1 MSIDAI
7 VQQDAN
13 YLPPVLG
20 EVVSVEV
27 DATWRIYDIGSLGFG
42 GRPTRAQDQGMP
54 GDAYFDVVSTVA
66 CFIAFASAT
75 GGSPSATDRTAAGG
89 TLAKS
94 ATAAVPLAAGE
105 RVRWRLSRVAHR
117 YVHLYAASGGTV
129 RFHQSSN
136 HAR

>member
-1 MSIDAI
+1 MSTDAI

-13 YLPPVLG
+13 HLPPVLG
-20 EVVSVEV
+20 EVASVEV
-27 DATWRIYDIGSLGFG
+27 DATWRVYDIGGLGFG

-54 GDAYFDVVSTVA
+54 GDSYFDIVSTVA
-66 CFIAFASAT
+66 CFIVFASGN
-75 GGSPSATDRTAAGG
+75 GGAPSETDRVAAGG

-94 ATAAVPLAAGE
+94 ATAAMPLAAGE
-105 RVRWRLSRVAHR
+105 RVRWRLNRVAHR
-117 YVHLYAASGGTV
+117 YVHLYAASSGTV

>member
-1 MSIDAI
+1 MSTDGI

-20 EVVSVEV
+20 EVASVEV

-54 GDAYFDVVSTVA
+54 GDSYFDVVSDVA
-66 CFIAFASAT
+66 CFIVFASAS
-75 GGSPSATDRTAAGG
+75 GGAPSETDRVVAGG
-89 TLAKS
+89 TLSKS

-105 RVRWRLSRVAHR
+105 RVRWRLNRVAHR

-129 RFHQSSN
+129 WFHQSSN
-136 HAR
+136 QAR